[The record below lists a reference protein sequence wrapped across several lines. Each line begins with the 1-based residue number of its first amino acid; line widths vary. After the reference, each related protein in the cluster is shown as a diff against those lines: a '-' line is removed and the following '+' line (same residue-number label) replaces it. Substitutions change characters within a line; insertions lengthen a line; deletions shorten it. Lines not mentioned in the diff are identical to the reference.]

1 MSDQHNEAE
10 RTEAAT
16 GCVTVVVD
24 VMGGDEPPQV
34 VLDGIAAALE
44 ADAQLT
50 VIACGPA
57 ELVEPFAAAHAHCE
71 AQVATQVIAMEEHPV
86 EAIRTKRD
94 SSIVVGC
101 KLVREGRAQGFFSA
115 GSTGACMSAAT
126 LVVGRIKGIDRPAL
140 TTALPGVK
148 PTVFL
153 DMGANAD
160 CKPIN
165 IVQFAHMGC
174 AYARVV
180 LGVDK
185 PRVGL
190 LNIGSE
196 DTKGSME
203 AQARFAALREQVP
216 AFAGNAEGGDLAAGT
231 FDVIVTD
238 GFTGN
243 VALKT
248 MEGTAKFVAATLRA
262 AAAKS
267 PRAALGALLVKPALQ
282 EMATTLSGDA
292 LGGAALLGLRAPV
305 LVGHGATNPT
315 AIMNG
320 TLTAARCV
328 REDLCGKLAQ
338 AIAVEA

>member
-1 MSDQHNEAE
+1 M
-10 RTEAAT
+10 T
-16 GCVTVVVD
+16 CVCVD
-24 VMGGDEPPQV
+24 AMGGDEKPSV
-34 VLDGIAAALE
+34 VLEGIARALDADDGLEVLVAGNDEVVTPFCASHARARALVTTE
-44 ADAQLT
+44 AIGMA
-50 VIACGPA
+50 
-57 ELVEPFAAAHAHCE
+57 
-71 AQVATQVIAMEEHPV
+71 EHPT
-86 EAIRTKRD
+86 EAVRKKRD
-94 SSIVVGC
+94 SSIVRGC
-101 KLVREGRAQGFFSA
+101 RAVHAGEADAFFSA
-115 GSTGACMSAAT
+115 GSTGAILAAGT
-126 LVVGRIKGIDRPAL
+126 LFVGRVKGVQRAALASAL
-140 TTALPGVK
+140 TAVDGRMT
-148 PTVFL
+148 TML
-153 DMGANAD
+153 DLGANAD
-160 CKPIN
+160 CPPEM
-165 IVQFAHMGC
+165 IVQFAHMGT
-174 AYARVV
+174 AYSRIVV
-180 LGVDK
+180 GT
-185 PRVGL
+185 PEPQVGL
-190 LNIGSE
+190 LNNGTE
-196 DTKGSME
+196 ETKGSE
-203 AQARFAALREQVP
+203 AALARHAALAKAP
-216 AFAGNAEGGDLAAGT
+216 GINFLGNCEGRDLLAGT